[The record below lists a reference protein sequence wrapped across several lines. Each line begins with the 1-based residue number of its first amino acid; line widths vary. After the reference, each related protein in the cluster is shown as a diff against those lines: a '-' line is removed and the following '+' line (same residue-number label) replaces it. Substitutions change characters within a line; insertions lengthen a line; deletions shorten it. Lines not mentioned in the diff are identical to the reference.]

1 VGVEMDASQFVTH
14 LEYFAH
20 AVVQI
25 EMHSMVYENAQ
36 TNLLSFI

>member
-1 VGVEMDASQFVTH
+1 MDASQFVTH

-25 EMHSMVYENAQ
+25 EVHSMVHENAQ
-36 TNLLSFI
+36 TTV